1 MNRIDDPY
9 PPIADWILD
18 AYTVLSAS
26 LSEATTDESHGQVP
40 AISRDQAVDVLL
52 TADELALEP
61 DDADH
66 ALTRLLD
73 RGYLYAVDDELR
85 VTTPPE

>member
-1 MNRIDDPY
+1 MDRTNDPR
-9 PPIADWILD
+9 PSLADWVLD
-18 AYTVLSAS
+18 AYTVLSVH
-26 LSEATTDESHGQVP
+26 LSEAETDESHDQVP
-40 AISRDQAVDVLL
+40 AISHDQAVDMLL
-52 TADELALEP
+52 TTDELALEP

-85 VTTPPE
+85 VTTPTE

>member
-1 MNRIDDPY
+1 MDRTDDPR

-26 LSEATTDESHGQVP
+26 LSEAEPDDGHGQAP

-52 TADELALEP
+52 TTDELALEP
-61 DDADH
+61 DDANH
-66 ALTRLLD
+66 ALTRLVD

-85 VTTPPE
+85 VTTPSE

>member
-1 MNRIDDPY
+1 MNRTDDPY

-26 LSEATTDESHGQVP
+26 LSEAATDESHGQVP
-40 AISRDQAVDVLL
+40 AISRNQAVDVLL
-52 TADELALEP
+52 TTDELALEP
-61 DDADH
+61 DDANH

-85 VTTPPE
+85 VTTLPE

>member
-1 MNRIDDPY
+1 MDRTDDPY

-18 AYTVLSAS
+18 AYTVLSAA
-26 LSEATTDESHGQVP
+26 LSEAKTDESHGQVP
-40 AISRDQAVDVLL
+40 AISRHQAVDVLL

-85 VTTPPE
+85 VTTPTE

>member
-1 MNRIDDPY
+1 MF
-9 PPIADWILD
+9 
-18 AYTVLSAS
+18 
-26 LSEATTDESHGQVP
+26 
-40 AISRDQAVDVLL
+40 L
-52 TADELALEP
+52 TIDELALGP

-73 RGYLYAVDDELR
+73 RGYLYAVNDELR

>member
-1 MNRIDDPY
+1 MDRTDDPH
-9 PPIADWILD
+9 PLIADWILD

-26 LSEATTDESHGQVP
+26 LSEAETDESPGQVP

-61 DDADH
+61 EDADH

-73 RGYLYAVDDELR
+73 RGYLYAVGDELR
-85 VTTPPE
+85 VTTLTE

>member
-1 MNRIDDPY
+1 MDRATDPR
-9 PPIADWILD
+9 PSIADWILD
-18 AYTVLSAS
+18 AYTVLAAH
-26 LSEATTDESHGQVP
+26 LSEAETDESHGQVP
-40 AISRDQAVDVLL
+40 AISREQAVDVLL
-52 TADELALEP
+52 TTDELALEP

-85 VTTPPE
+85 LTTPTE